1 MRIKAKTSP
10 TGYVAS
16 VTTYMG
22 FEQEHPVIRFD
33 DAGHAM
39 ISDERGL
46 LVRVAT
52 VQGFNSVYPMGAR

>member
-16 VTTYMG
+16 VTNYIG
-22 FEQEHPVIRFD
+22 FEQEYPVIRFD

-39 ISDERGL
+39 ISDEAGL
-46 LVRVAT
+46 LVRADT
-52 VQGFNSVYPMGAR
+52 VQGFTSVYPMGAR